1 MTFSN
6 LFSNQTKYKN
16 LRKILRNKT
25 TKGERLLWW
34 KLKDKQIKYK
44 FRRQFNIDNYM
55 VDFYCHELKLIIEID
70 GYSHYNEEQYNKDKE
85 RQKYLEQNK
94 LKIIRYTEKEVV
106 SSLNKIVE
114 DIYNQCEI
122 RQNELNNKTLPLVG
136 GD

>member
-1 MTFSN
+1 MTFTN
-6 LFSNQTKYKN
+6 LFSNQSKFKE
-16 LRKILRNKT
+16 LRPLLRNNT

-44 FRRQFNIDNYM
+44 FRRQFNIDNYV

-94 LKIIRYTEKEVV
+94 FKMVRYTEKEVV
-106 SSLNKIVE
+106 SGLDKIVR
-114 DIYNQCEI
+114 DIYNQCKI
-122 RQNELNNKTLPLVG
+122 RKEELGKKK
-136 GD
+136 